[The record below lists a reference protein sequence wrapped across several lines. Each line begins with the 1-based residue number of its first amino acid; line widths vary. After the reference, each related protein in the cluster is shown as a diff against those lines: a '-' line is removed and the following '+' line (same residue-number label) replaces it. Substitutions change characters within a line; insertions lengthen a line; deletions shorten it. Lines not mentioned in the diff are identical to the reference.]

1 MQFTIPY
8 YSPWREIHADEDLFW
23 ANVEQMAEGLTK
35 VFKDVFSDVKIYHGK
50 LVMHIQPKIVVIKL
64 LNGLNI
70 ALGLRD
76 RLYTIPKDRVLRAE
90 RPPFLRYGINNM
102 YIYSSVC
109 RPIRVGETRVPLLK
123 SLWLDNDVNK
133 SRAFGEVRN
142 IVVKNPMYIP
152 LSSTSINTIEVNIR
166 SDSGELVP
174 FVVGSVTSL
183 TLHFKRQ
190 RR

>member
-1 MQFTIPY
+1 MKICFGQTL
-8 YSPWREIHADEDLFW
+8 SK
-23 ANVEQMAEGLTK
+23 GLTK
-35 VFKDVFSDVKIYHGK
+35 VFQDVFSDVKIYHGK

-109 RPIRVGETRVPLLK
+109 RSIRVGETHVPLLK
-123 SLWLDNDVNK
+123 SLWLDNDDSR

-142 IVVKNPMYIP
+142 IVVKNLMYIP

-174 FVVGSVTSL
+174 FVAGSVTSL